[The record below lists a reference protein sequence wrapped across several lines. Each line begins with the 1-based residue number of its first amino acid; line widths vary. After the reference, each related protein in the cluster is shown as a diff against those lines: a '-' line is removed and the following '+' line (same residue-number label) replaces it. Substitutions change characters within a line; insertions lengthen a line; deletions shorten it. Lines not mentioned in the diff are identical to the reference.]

1 MIPTRMIL
9 FLSVLLFASP
19 AQPDDRIPDYRP
31 VPGWLHLPDDIQLGP
46 VSAVAT
52 DAADRVH
59 VFHRGKHPI
68 LVFDRDGKFLRSWG
82 DDLVKTAHGLRI
94 DHESNVWVTDIGN
107 HLVMKFDAQ
116 GKLLLTL
123 ASKGEQG

>member
-68 LVFDRDGKFLRSWG
+68 LVFDRDARFLRSWG
-82 DDLVKTAHGLRI
+82 DDLVKTAPGLGV
-94 DHESNVWVTDIGN
+94 DHPTNVSVTAMSNHRGRKSAATGQLVLPLGN
-107 HLVMKFDAQ
+107 
-116 GKLLLTL
+116 
-123 ASKGEQG
+123 